1 MILIND
7 RFFLIFKSLLLGL
20 VIIGLMVFDGNIERV
35 FIVVATLMIIT
46 IIKNFKL
53 KINYTFL
60 TLIGLIIGYIL
71 GNFLLYYSADV
82 NNNSIGRNNSD
93 DEKLKKPAVIIF
105 MDGEPGSFDL
115 SSALNNIYND
125 DSIIRKINAP
135 MEIFQS
141 KVAYENVGSSKNT
154 ELCNRIRDD
163 LKQRLGMDYDVYIA
177 YFNTKPLINEEIN
190 RLGEKYEKLI
200 LVPLML
206 SESENYSKLI
216 NTIEDYS
223 LNSDVDMKIT
233 PFLWRSK
240 KLSKELLKKTIK
252 TTGKDNIDD
261 TGVILL
267 MSERYNFYEQG
278 IFCNEVMSRMEES
291 GFDKDNVICLKY
303 DGKEKL
309 LQKSIR
315 LLSGRGV
322 DNVIIISVSRLQDEI
337 REQNSL
343 IKQAKKATKKEYVN
357 VIYINGWGISENLLS
372 ELELKIRMANIK
384 D

>member
-7 RFFLIFKSLLLGL
+7 RFFLLFKSLLLSL
-20 VIIGLMVFDGNIERV
+20 LIMGLMVFDGNIERV
-35 FIVVATLMIIT
+35 FIVAATLMIISV
-46 IIKNFKL
+46 IRNFKL

-60 TLIGLIIGYIL
+60 IFIGLIIGYIL
-71 GNFLLYYSADV
+71 GNFLLYYSADI
-82 NNNSIGRNNSD
+82 NNNSIGRNDGD
-93 DEKLKKPAVIIF
+93 DERLKKPAVIIF
-105 MDGEPGSFDL
+105 MDGEPGAFDL

-135 MEIFQS
+135 IEVFQS

-163 LKQRLGMDYDVYIA
+163 LKLRLGMDYDVYIA
-177 YFNTKPLINEEIN
+177 YFNTEPLVYEEIN

-206 SESENYSKLI
+206 SESEKYKELVK
-216 NTIEDYS
+216 TIEDYS
-223 LNSDVDMKIT
+223 LNGNVEMKIT

-240 KLSKELLKKTIK
+240 KLSKELLKKTIEK
-252 TTGKDNIDD
+252 TGKDNIDD

-267 MSERYNFYEQG
+267 MSEKHNFYEQG
-278 IFCNEVMSRMEES
+278 IFCNEVIRRMEES
-291 GFDKDNVICLKY
+291 GFEKDNVICLKY

-309 LQKSIR
+309 LKNSIR

-322 DNVIIISVSRLQDEI
+322 DNVMIISVSGLQDEI
-337 REQNSL
+337 KEQSDL
-343 IKQAKKATKKEYVN
+343 INQAKKATKKEYVN
-357 VIYINGWGISENLLS
+357 VIYINGWGISENLLN